1 MSATS
6 GSANGAT
13 NTPGT
18 SAQKVITFGEVA
30 IQYAKALYQ
39 VVHENGSDQKVLKD
53 LRELGR
59 ALDSLGDGLKVFSSP
74 LLSADEKSKIV
85 LDAIEGK
92 GFAEEITTLVKILLQ
107 KNRIEYLRE
116 VIAAYIEQS
125 DSANG
130 VLRGSVES
138 PTELNPSE
146 RTNIEELISDV
157 TKKKVIL
164 EYKTTP
170 QLIGGL
176 FAKVGSY
183 TFDDSLDTQLHLIS
197 DHLKRRSN

>member
-1 MSATS
+1 MSAMNNQS
-6 GSANGAT
+6 N
-13 NTPGT
+13 GT
-18 SAQKVITFGEVA
+18 SNGQGQAAQKAVTFGEVA
-30 IQYAKALYQ
+30 VQYAKALYQ
-39 VVHENGSDQKVLKD
+39 VVHENGTDQNVLKD
-53 LRELGR
+53 LRDLGR
-59 ALDSLGDGLKVFSSP
+59 AIDSLGEGAKVLASP
-74 LLSADEKSKIV
+74 LLTTEEKSKIV
-85 LDAIEGK
+85 LGAIEGK
-92 GFAEEITTLVKILLQ
+92 GLSEEVIILVKLLLQ
-107 KNRIEYLRE
+107 NNRIENFRE
-116 VIAAYIEQS
+116 VIAAYVEQS

-130 VLRGSVES
+130 VVRGSVES
-138 PTELNPSE
+138 PLELSLAE

>member
-1 MSATS
+1 MAATN
-6 GSANGAT
+6 GTANGAT
-13 NTPGT
+13 NSS
-18 SAQKVITFGEVA
+18 SASVQKVITFGEVA
-30 IQYAKALYQ
+30 VQYAKALYQ
-39 VVHENGSDQKVLKD
+39 VVHENGNDQKVLKD
-53 LRELGR
+53 MRELGR
-59 ALDSLGDGLKVFSSP
+59 AFESLGDGFKALSSP
-74 LLSADEKSKIV
+74 LLSSEEKSKTV
-85 LDAIEGK
+85 LEAIEGK
-92 GFAEEITTLVKILLQ
+92 GLAEEVVTLVKILLQ
-107 KNRIEYLRE
+107 KNRTEYLRE
-116 VIAAYIEQS
+116 VIAAYVEQS

-138 PTELNPSE
+138 PTELSPSE
-146 RTNIEELISDV
+146 RTSIEDLISDV

-183 TFDDSLDTQLHLIS
+183 TFDDSIDTQLHLIS